1 MMEGA
6 ESFGSSDDE
15 DYTDSLHI
23 LKKQISRQKREIDR
37 LKSSVTYRMGEHV
50 TNAFNSPWRIPF
62 LPLTFPIHVVLLGL
76 EKIGLKAKPARYIPL
91 TELDSESK
99 NCALL
104 FPTNGVGF
112 GHFTRMYAVAKAIRK
127 HDPSTEVIFFTP
139 MPTLHVPYV
148 DDFPTYHMAGK
159 YKFNDMS
166 SSKWNGLI
174 EEQLLMI
181 LDAHQPKLF
190 VFDGAF
196 PYRGMLNAIRRTNT
210 MRKVWMRRGM
220 FKKGSRIPA
229 GSVEFFDTVVHPGDA
244 IPEGGETISHNV
256 EVKHVPP
263 ILLVDEHEKLTKAES
278 RSRLGV
284 PDDVIVWYLQLGAGQ
299 INDIESEVRITVECI
314 LESDSSCYI
323 VIGESLL
330 GQRIDFQ
337 HERVRLLRDYPNSIY
352 LNGVDYSVQA
362 GGYNSFHEMRVS
374 KTPTIFFP
382 NMKTGMDDQLAR
394 CKVAVNEGWGVV
406 VGTRTKK
413 NILSSIAE
421 VQTLNPNDDIIHDE
435 ITGMD
440 WVESLLS

>member
-1 MMEGA
+1 
-6 ESFGSSDDE
+6 
-15 DYTDSLHI
+15 
-23 LKKQISRQKREIDR
+23 
-37 LKSSVTYRMGEHV
+37 
-50 TNAFNSPWRIPF
+50 
-62 LPLTFPIHVVLLGL
+62 
-76 EKIGLKAKPARYIPL
+76 
-91 TELDSESK
+91 
-99 NCALL
+99 
-104 FPTNGVGF
+104 
-112 GHFTRMYAVAKAIRK
+112 
-127 HDPSTEVIFFTP
+127 
-139 MPTLHVPYV
+139 
-148 DDFPTYHMAGK
+148 
-159 YKFNDMS
+159 
-166 SSKWNGLI
+166 
-174 EEQLLMI
+174 MI

-196 PYRGMLNAIRRTNT
+196 PYRGMLNAIKRKSS

-220 FKKGSRIPA
+220 FKKGSRIPV

-244 IPEGGETISHNV
+244 IPQEEDTISHNV

-263 ILLVDEHEKLTKAES
+263 ILLVDEHEKLAKAES

-284 PDDVIVWYLQLGAGQ
+284 PNDVIVWYLQLGAGQ

-374 KTPTIFFP
+374 RTPTIFFP

-406 VGTRTKK
+406 VETRTKK

-421 VQTLNPNDDIIHDE
+421 VQCLQPHDE
-435 ITGMD
+435 MD
-440 WVESLLS
+440 TVGEAFDMNWVSSLL

>member
-1 MMEGA
+1 MEEDA
-6 ESFGSSDDE
+6 ESFDSSDDE
-15 DYTDSLHI
+15 DYIGSLHI
-23 LKKQISRQKREIDR
+23 LKKQINRQEREINR

-50 TNAFNSPWRIPF
+50 TNALKSPWRVPF
-62 LPLTFPIHVVLLGL
+62 LPITFPIHVVLLGL
-76 EKIGLKAKPARYIPL
+76 EKIGLKRKPARYLPL
-91 TELDSESK
+91 TELDSGSK

-112 GHFTRMYAVAKAIRK
+112 GHFTRMYAVAKSIRK

-166 SSKWNGLI
+166 SSEWNGLI

-196 PYRGMLNAIRRTNT
+196 PYRGMLNAIKRKSS

-220 FKKGSRIPA
+220 FKKGSRIPV

-244 IPEGGETISHNV
+244 IPQEEDTISHNV

-263 ILLVDEHEKLTKAES
+263 ILLVDEHEKLAKAES

-284 PDDVIVWYLQLGAGQ
+284 PNDVIVWYLQLGAGQ

-374 KTPTIFFP
+374 RTPTIFFP

-406 VGTRTKK
+406 VETRTKK

-421 VQTLNPNDDIIHDE
+421 VQCLQPHDE
-435 ITGMD
+435 MD
-440 WVESLLS
+440 TVGEAFDMNWVSSLL

>member
-1 MMEGA
+1 
-6 ESFGSSDDE
+6 
-15 DYTDSLHI
+15 
-23 LKKQISRQKREIDR
+23 
-37 LKSSVTYRMGEHV
+37 MGEHV
-50 TNAFNSPWRIPF
+50 TNAFKSPWKIPF

-76 EKIGLKAKPARYIPL
+76 EKLGLKAKPARYNPL
-91 TELDSESK
+91 TGLDSESK
-99 NCALL
+99 NCVLL

-112 GHFTRMYAVAKAIRK
+112 GHFTRMYAVAKAVRK
-127 HDPSTEVIFFTP
+127 HDPFTEVIFFTP

-196 PYRGMLNAIRRTNT
+196 PYRGMLNAIKRKSS

-244 IPEGGETISHNV
+244 IQERGEKISHNV
-256 EVKHVPP
+256 EEIHVPP

-352 LNGVDYSVQA
+352 LNGIDYSVQA

-374 KTPTIFFP
+374 RTPTIFFP
-382 NMKTGMDDQLAR
+382 NMKTGMDDQNAR
-394 CKVAVNEGWGVV
+394 CKVAVDEGWGVV
-406 VGTRTKK
+406 VETRTRK
-413 NILSSIAE
+413 NILLSIAE
-421 VQTLNPNDDIIHDE
+421 VQSINPGDDIIPDK
-435 ITGMD
+435 ITDMG
-440 WVESLLS
+440 WVESLL

>member
-1 MMEGA
+1 MEEDA
-6 ESFGSSDDE
+6 ESFDSSDDE
-15 DYTDSLHI
+15 DYIGSLHI
-23 LKKQISRQKREIDR
+23 LKKQINRHEREINR

-50 TNAFNSPWRIPF
+50 TNALKSPWRVPF
-62 LPLTFPIHVVLLGL
+62 LPITFPIHVVLLGL
-76 EKIGLKAKPARYIPL
+76 EKIGLKRKPARYLPL
-91 TELDSESK
+91 TELDSGSK

-112 GHFTRMYAVAKAIRK
+112 GHFTRMYAVAKSIRK

-166 SSKWNGLI
+166 SSEWNGLI

-196 PYRGMLNAIRRTNT
+196 PYRGMLNAIKRKSS

-220 FKKGSRIPA
+220 FKKGSRIPV

-244 IPEGGETISHNV
+244 IPQEEDTISHNV

-263 ILLVDEHEKLTKAES
+263 ILLVDEHEKLAKAES

-284 PDDVIVWYLQLGAGQ
+284 PNDVIVWYLQLGAGQ

-374 KTPTIFFP
+374 RTPTIFFP

-406 VGTRTKK
+406 VETRTKK

-421 VQTLNPNDDIIHDE
+421 VQCLQPHDE
-435 ITGMD
+435 MD
-440 WVESLLS
+440 TVGEAFDMNWVSSLL